1 MHMTVIALI
10 ISILGL
16 CLSFFLVGGL
26 VCAVTFIL
34 GMRLFLEEKSIPAF
48 RVVAISAAGIIIP
61 FVMYFNTFGFALPQN
76 DGSGRN
82 IFVRIIET
90 NYANLGFNIG
100 KRTGDLAA
108 VTAGNGSSVQGDAQG
123 RKDISGE
130 GEDQAGKDGAS
141 SAINAADG
149 AVNAGNIAAVNG
161 VDIAAGNTGGIAA
174 GNTGNIEADSAG
186 GSAVGNTGDIA
197 AENTGD
203 TAADGTSDKTAGSG
217 NSIKDSGKDLK
228 EKTKIPEGSIFESL
242 DSIKES
248 QKNKGGIVSIAP
260 SDDDMPSYG
269 GLPVGT
275 LLIAQYFREDDHNC
289 NPVLV
294 LQNKTGGE
302 VRYECRFIARSS
314 EGEELSE
321 SSKTVEVVRD
331 GALFVFEGRFDKRE
345 LGGRIPDSY
354 EFSITKRKPYETDL
368 ANQVSV
374 YTATEGASAL
384 LTAENNSDKK
394 VKVDAYVLFFDGEE
408 LVDCMWMIPQ
418 NTDEVC
424 LEPGSAA
431 TIKGDAYYRFDR
443 VETFYTAYEALGE

>member
-26 VCAVTFIL
+26 ISIVTFIL
-34 GMRLFLEEKSIPAF
+34 GMRLFLEEKSIPTF
-48 RVVAISAAGIIIP
+48 RIVAISAAGIIIP
-61 FVMYFNTFGFALPQN
+61 FVMYFNTFGFALPQS

-82 IFVRIIET
+82 IFARILET
-90 NYANLGFNIG
+90 NYSNLGLNFG
-100 KRTGDLAA
+100 KRTVDLAA
-108 VTAGNGSSVQGDAQG
+108 DTFKKAASGQGSD
-123 RKDISGE
+123 GE
-130 GEDQAGKDGAS
+130 GQEAVGKMPGGAAGTAQDKETSKNGAS
-141 SAINAADG
+141 S
-149 AVNAGNIAAVNG
+149 V
-161 VDIAAGNTGGIAA
+161 
-174 GNTGNIEADSAG
+174 AG
-186 GSAVGNTGDIA
+186 GAATG
-197 AENTGD
+197 E
-203 TAADGTSDKTAGSG
+203 AGSL
-217 NSIKDSGKDLK
+217 SDSGKKASDNASNKGAGSDSTGSGFNKDKDDESTNSGSENNMK
-228 EKTKIPEGSIFESL
+228 EKAQFSEGSIFESL

-394 VKVDAYVLFFDGEE
+394 VKVDAYVLLFDGEE

-443 VETFYTAYEALGE
+443 VETFFTAYEALGE

>member
-1 MHMTVIALI
+1 MHRKRKDPFMHMTVIALI
-10 ISILGL
+10 VSILGL

-26 VCAVTFIL
+26 ISIVTFIL

-61 FVMYFNTFGFALPQN
+61 FVMYFNTFGFALPQS

-82 IFVRIIET
+82 IFARIIET
-90 NYANLGFNIG
+90 NYSNLGLNFG
-100 KRTGDLAA
+100 KRTADLAA
-108 VTAGNGSSVQGDAQG
+108 DTFKKAASGQGSDGAQEGAAAQMPDGIGSHGKNEGKIENDESSGAGGAATGEAGSLDNSGKKVSKNASD
-123 RKDISGE
+123 KDGE
-130 GEDQAGKDGAS
+130 G
-141 SAINAADG
+141 
-149 AVNAGNIAAVNG
+149 
-161 VDIAAGNTGGIAA
+161 
-174 GNTGNIEADSAG
+174 DS
-186 GSAVGNTGDIA
+186 T
-197 AENTGD
+197 
-203 TAADGTSDKTAGSG
+203 
-217 NSIKDSGKDLK
+217 DSGSENNMK
-228 EKTKIPEGSIFESL
+228 EKAQIPEGSIFESL
-242 DSIKES
+242 DSIKEN
-248 QKNKGGIVSIAP
+248 QRNKGGIVSIAP

-294 LQNKTGGE
+294 LQNRTGEE
-302 VRYECRFIARSS
+302 VRYECRFIARSD
-314 EGEELSE
+314 EGEELST

-331 GALFVFEGRFDKRE
+331 GALFVFEGRFDKRD

-368 ANQVSV
+368 ANEVAV
-374 YTATEGASAL
+374 YTATEGSSAL